1 MITKEQIIHKYCCL
15 YVSDFHLEMILL
27 PFIKSNIDK
36 TNVII
41 FTEKNLDKTVRILL
55 DRINLKKEEKNKILD
70 LKNWTNERIEVIK
83 NENVKNYTI
92 IINGS
97 KEYIKNIEKDV
108 ANLNYKKIT
117 IVHCLDLNKN
127 DWNATEI
134 GKNYMQI
141 LNVKNI
147 EE

>member
-27 PFIKSNIDK
+27 PFIKNNIDK

-41 FTEKNLDKTVRILL
+41 FTEKDLDKTIRILL
-55 DRINLKKEEKNKILD
+55 DRINLKKEDKNKILD
-70 LKNWTNERIEVIK
+70 LKNWTNERIEIIK
-83 NENVKNYTI
+83 SKKLRNYTI

-97 KEYIKNIEKDV
+97 KEYIKDVEKDFV
-108 ANLNYKKIT
+108 NLNYKKINV
-117 IVHCLDLNKN
+117 VHCLDLNN
-127 DWNATEI
+127 DEWNITEI
-134 GKNYMQI
+134 AKNYMQI